1 MNTDSNENAKGD
13 VDGDWDVVDSIS
25 DMGIISEEQENET
38 SKLPTYGKR
47 KPMTQGHSAKAIPI
61 RNLLTDL
68 DREPEDMQI
77 SPRGNPGEETYKE
90 QQPHPATNASKAVF
104 ALEQGIRHIGFQS
117 SPEFLPKSMQIALG
131 NRFTLSQVH
140 RFREDSEL
148 AFSHPLPYFFSGSF
162 MFPATL
168 RAVTKGRSL
177 RDIAESMTPSTLR
190 GYKLCAVK
198 RRPWPAMLPSS
209 SPNDEVKG
217 MVVFGMLDSQRKA
230 IHAFE
235 NGMFDLRRVNVEIE
249 LQDGSKMTHE
259 AGIYVWNQ
267 SESLLVPPEQKQ
279 WSPSSLMQSQW
290 FLSNI
295 TLARAEEEQL

>member
-1 MNTDSNENAKGD
+1 MNTDSNENAKGN

-25 DMGIISEEQENET
+25 DTGIASEEQENET

-47 KPMTQGHSAKAIPI
+47 KPMAPSHSAKAIPI
-61 RNLLTDL
+61 RNHLTDL
-68 DREPEDMQI
+68 NLGPEDIQI
-77 SPRGNPGEETYKE
+77 SPRGNPGEGTPKD
-90 QQPHPATNASKAVF
+90 QQLHAATNASKGVF

-190 GYKLCAVK
+190 GYKLCVVK
-198 RRPWPAMLPSS
+198 GRPWPAMLPSS
-209 SPNDEVKG
+209 NPNDEVKG

-249 LQDGSKMTHE
+249 LQDRSKMTHE

-267 SESLLVPPEQKQ
+267 AESQLVPPEQKQ

-295 TLARAEEEQL
+295 ALARGEEEQL

>member
-1 MNTDSNENAKGD
+1 MNTDSNENAKGN
-13 VDGDWDVVDSIS
+13 VDGDWDVIDSIS
-25 DMGIISEEQENET
+25 DTGITSEEQENET
-38 SKLPTYGKR
+38 SKLPTCGKR
-47 KPMTQGHSAKAIPI
+47 KPMVPSYPAKAIPI
-61 RNLLTDL
+61 RNHLTDL
-68 DREPEDMQI
+68 NLGPEDIQI
-77 SPRGNPGEETYKE
+77 SRRGSPGEETPKD
-90 QQPHPATNASKAVF
+90 QQPHAATNASKGVF

-117 SPEFLPKSMQIALG
+117 SPEFLPESMQIALG

-168 RAVTKGRSL
+168 RVVTKGRSL
-177 RDIAESMTPSTLR
+177 RDIAKSMTPSTLR

-209 SPNDEVKG
+209 NPNDKVRG

-267 SESLLVPPEQKQ
+267 AESRLVPPEQKQ

-295 TLARAEEEQL
+295 ALARAEEEQL